1 MKKQNLVK
9 STVLGEK
16 EASLKDLTKKLQKVR
31 KDLQKQKGMVTEF
44 QESFRNIQT
53 EVSQKIMANTSKL
66 VRLKQEL
73 MKVYAEVMKLKTI
86 KKKEKNHLRDM
97 IEFINQV
104 LPIPHI
110 PEPTDSEDD
119 EEPDFSRFYEDQ
131 EEAKSAHIFDDF
143 MVKPKDKD
151 QQDIRKVFI
160 RLASRFHPDKAA
172 TPEEADEFHR
182 IMQRINEAYSRG
194 DFAELLEIEAFYKEN
209 EVTVIPQFD
218 QESETLKFLEKEIE
232 QKQREL
238 ELLEDQLKRSKLEL
252 KQTKGSEMGKMVKR
266 YNREVKNGEFQESID
281 QLEKM
286 QALLQVLKDILEN
299 IKQTGKV
306 DDKKIDEMF
315 HKAAAEAGVEFDDEE
330 EDLEAEL
337 LEMLF
342 AEMESQKR
350 RGGRGSG
357 RRH

>member
-1 MKKQNLVK
+1 MKKQDLVK
-9 STVLGEK
+9 STLLGEK
-16 EASLKDLTKKLQKVR
+16 EASLKELTKKLQKVR
-31 KDLQKQKGMVTEF
+31 KELQKQKSVITEF
-44 QESFRNIQT
+44 QDHFRNIQT
-53 EVSQKIMANTSKL
+53 EVSEKIMANTAKL
-66 VRLKQEL
+66 VRMKQEL
-73 MKVYAEVMKLKTI
+73 MKVFAEVMKLKSI
-86 KKKEKNHLRDM
+86 KKKEKRHLKDM

-110 PEPTDSEDD
+110 PEPADNEED
-119 EEPDFSRFYEDQ
+119 EEPDFSRFYEEQ

-143 MVKPKDKD
+143 MVKPKDKE

-160 RLASRFHPDKAA
+160 RLATRFHPDKAA
-172 TPEEADEFHR
+172 TTEEADEFHR

-209 EVTVIPQFD
+209 DVTVIPKFD
-218 QESETLKFLEKEIE
+218 QESETLNYLEKEIE

-238 ELLEDQLKRSKLEL
+238 ELLEDQLKRTKLEI
-252 KQTKGSEMGKMVKR
+252 KQTKGSEMGKMVKH
-266 YNREVKNGEFQESID
+266 YNKEVKNGNFQENID

-286 QALLQVLKDILEN
+286 QALLQVLKEILDEV
-299 IKQTGKV
+299 KETGKV
-306 DDKKIDEMF
+306 DDEKIGEKLN
-315 HKAAAEAGVEFDDEE
+315 KAAKEAGVIMEEDEA
-330 EDLEAEL
+330 DLEAEL

-357 RRH
+357 RRY